1 MRREVGCI
9 TCAVLIQ
16 FRGMESELHF
26 GFAEQTDA
34 VSGGWL
40 QGRYHSED
48 GDTVADMLSF
58 KSVFEINP
66 FEVGVGHADERR
78 GYMARKRVVERL
90 LDVRTLMRRPFTSLS
105 NGEMR
110 RVLFARALL
119 KGPKRLVLDD
129 PLGGLDPSRR
139 KKMREIVAALG
150 KRGVEIVTASGE
162 GVEQVPG
169 SDGIP
174 AARKGRARRLPNA
187 LPVLEMR
194 NVSVSFGKRVLFKD
208 FSWTVREGERWLLRG
223 PNGSGKTTLLALIS
237 GDMPRSYA
245 YDISV
250 FGRRRGAEGVTLNGV
265 RSRIGMVSAERQIYL
280 GETSGEQFAAA
291 TAKKPRLLLLDEPC
305 YNLSNAASKS
315 MLREIGAWLDR
326 NPRAAAICVA
336 HRPEHVPPGFS
347 LELALPV

>member
-1 MRREVGCI
+1 
-9 TCAVLIQ
+9 
-16 FRGMESELHF
+16 MEGELHF
-26 GFAEQTDA
+26 GFEEQMDA
-34 VSGGWL
+34 VGGGWL

-66 FEVGVGHADERR
+66 FEVGVDHADERR
-78 GYMARKRVVERL
+78 GYMERRRVVERL
-90 LDVRTLMRRPFTSLS
+90 LDVRTLADRPFTSLS

-110 RVLFARALL
+110 RVLFARVLL

-139 KKMREIVAALG
+139 RKMREIVAALG
-150 KRGVEIVTASGE
+150 RRGVEIVAASGE
-162 GVEQVPG
+162 SMEPKDG

-174 AARKGRARRLPNA
+174 SARKGRGRCLANA
-187 LPVLEMR
+187 ASVLEMR
-194 NVSVSFGKRVLFKD
+194 NVNVSFGRRALFRD

-237 GDMPRSYA
+237 GDAPRSYA

-265 RSRIGMVSAERQIYL
+265 RSKIGMVSAERQIYL
-280 GETSGEQFAAA
+280 GETPEAQFAAA

-305 YNLSNAASKS
+305 YNLSNAASRR

>member
-1 MRREVGCI
+1 M
-9 TCAVLIQ
+9 
-16 FRGMESELHF
+16 
-26 GFAEQTDA
+26 DA

-40 QGRYHSED
+40 QGRYHSD
-48 GDTVADMLSF
+48 GGDTVADMLSF

-66 FEVGVGHADERR
+66 FEVGVDHSDERR
-78 GYMARKRVVERL
+78 GYMERKRVVERL
-90 LDVRTLMRRPFTSLS
+90 LDVRTLANRPFTSLS

-110 RVLFARALL
+110 RVLFARVLL

-150 KRGVEIVTASGE
+150 RRGVEIVTTSGE
-162 GVEQVPG
+162 SMKQKADC
-169 SDGIP
+169 DGIP
-174 AARKGRARRLPNA
+174 SARKCRRKHLANA
-187 LPVLEMR
+187 TPVLEMR
-194 NVSVSFGKRVLFKD
+194 NVNVSFGRRALFKD

-250 FGRRRGAEGVTLNGV
+250 FGRRRGAEGVTLNDV
-265 RSRIGMVSAERQIYL
+265 RSKIGMVSAERQIYL
-280 GETSGEQFAAA
+280 GETSEEQFAAA
-291 TAKKPRLLLLDEPC
+291 TAKKPKLLLLDEPC
-305 YNLSNAASKS
+305 YNLPNAASKRI
-315 MLREIGAWLDR
+315 LREIGAWLDR

>member
-1 MRREVGCI
+1 
-9 TCAVLIQ
+9 
-16 FRGMESELHF
+16 MESELHF
-26 GFAEQTDA
+26 GFEEQMDA

-40 QGRYHSED
+40 QGRYHSD
-48 GDTVADMLSF
+48 GGDTVADMLSF

-66 FEVGVGHADERR
+66 FEVGVDHSDERR
-78 GYMARKRVVERL
+78 GYMERKRVVERL
-90 LDVRTLMRRPFTSLS
+90 LDVRTLANRPFTSLS

-110 RVLFARALL
+110 RVLFARVLL

-150 KRGVEIVTASGE
+150 RRGVEIVTTSGE
-162 GVEQVPG
+162 SMKQKAGC
-169 SDGIP
+169 DGIP
-174 AARKGRARRLPNA
+174 SARKCRRKHLANA
-187 LPVLEMR
+187 TPVLEMR
-194 NVSVSFGKRVLFKD
+194 NVNVSFGRRALFKD

-250 FGRRRGAEGVTLNGV
+250 FGRRRGAEGVTLNDV
-265 RSRIGMVSAERQIYL
+265 RSKIGMVSAERQIYL
-280 GETSGEQFAAA
+280 GETSEEQFAAA
-291 TAKKPRLLLLDEPC
+291 TAKKPKLLLLDEPC
-305 YNLSNAASKS
+305 YNLPNAASKRI
-315 MLREIGAWLDR
+315 LREIGAWLDR